1 MENKRSID
9 FVKNGAEFRLPNL
22 INDKDVQTAL
32 DLLTIQKDAEL
43 EYKRFKPDGLPPEIK
58 KDAAIPE
65 SWSFYYTMV
74 ATKSNL
80 DKVVYLLKRI
90 DSKVTRE
97 QVSRMG
103 IKWIAEFINDCYP
116 LMEGEEKTPQK
127 KTSGQAKKK

>member
-116 LMEGEEKTPQK
+116 LPKADSPPKVE
-127 KTSGQAKKK
+127 TSGQVKKK